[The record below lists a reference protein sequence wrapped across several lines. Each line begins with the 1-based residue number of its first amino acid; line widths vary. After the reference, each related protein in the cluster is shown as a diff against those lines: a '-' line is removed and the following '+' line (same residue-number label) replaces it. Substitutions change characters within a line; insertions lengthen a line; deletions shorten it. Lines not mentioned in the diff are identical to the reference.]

1 MKHVITTLVGALALY
16 TMSPSGLAA
25 AAPDDRVRQEIVR
38 FGDLDLTRPA
48 DAQELYR
55 RIRHAARTVCE
66 PIGQGGSPL
75 ALSDRSCVVQA
86 IARAVAE
93 VNSPLLTER
102 YAGQARRQ
110 ILPVQQARLN
120 R

>member
-1 MKHVITTLVGALALY
+1 MKPVITTLVAALALY
-16 TMSPSGLAA
+16 AVSPSGFAA
-25 AAPDDRVRQEIVR
+25 TTPDSRVRQEIVR

-55 RIRHAARTVCE
+55 RIRRAAHIVCE
-66 PIGQGGSPL
+66 PIGMGNPL
-75 ALSDRSCVVQA
+75 AMSDRSCIDQA
-86 IARAVAE
+86 IARAVADI
-93 VNSPLLTER
+93 NS
-102 YAGQARRQ
+102 YAGQTRRQ

>member
-1 MKHVITTLVGALALY
+1 MKPVITTLVGALALY
-16 TMSPSGLAA
+16 AMSPSGLAA
-25 AAPDDRVRQEIVR
+25 TAPEDRVREEIVR

-55 RIRHAARTVCE
+55 RIRRAAHNVCE
-66 PIGQGGSPL
+66 PIGMGNPAL
-75 ALSDRSCVVQA
+75 APSDHSCIDQS
-86 IARAVAE
+86 IARAVADI
-93 VNSPLLTER
+93 NIPLVTER
-102 YAGQARRQ
+102 YARQTREQ